1 MPRRIEAG
9 FVRVIILLVVVI
21 LLGAIVF
28 FLKPWNKL
36 NLPVIPKTSSNNLG
50 ATIYQQT
57 QNPVNKL
64 PETNPFSK
72 VNPFKGV
79 YKNPFQ

>member
-1 MPRRIEAG
+1 MSRKTETG
-9 FVRVIILLVVVI
+9 FVWVIILLAAV
-21 LLGAIVF
+21 LLGMAVY

-36 NLPVIPKTSSNNLG
+36 DLPFIPKTSSNNLG

-57 QNPVNKL
+57 QNPVSTL

-79 YKNPFQ
+79 YKNPFD